1 MLSTSPPTM
10 TSHWRTLD
18 SEGEALGPDGAGLLE
33 GTRQDAVRV
42 CLTSL
47 HKLFIVMTKKL
58 SDSK

>member
-1 MLSTSPPTM
+1 M

>member
-1 MLSTSPPTM
+1 M
-10 TSHWRTLD
+10 
-18 SEGEALGPDGAGLLE
+18 GAGLLE

-42 CLTSL
+42 CLTMSL

>member
-1 MLSTSPPTM
+1 MQCYADHDQS
-10 TSHWRTLD
+10 LD
-18 SEGEALGPDGAGLLE
+18 TGLKEKSSGQMGAGLLE

-47 HKLFIVMTKKL
+47 HKPFIVMTKKL